1 METINITFEIDRSK
15 DLYQKYFKFERNKE
29 FKKVPIKLLFGLY
42 FTMIVIGVF
51 TKVDIL
57 WIIGLISSILTIGFL
72 FYFFI
77 KFQIAFNNFSS
88 ELEKKVLTNA
98 NDMNFQFSFNS
109 ESIAYKS
116 ENINSEIK
124 WTMIKGYVINDQDIY
139 LYMENRELLDI
150 ISESILGKEM
160 FEKFKLLLSE
170 KIKQTS
176 S

>member
-1 METINITFEIDRSK
+1 
-15 DLYQKYFKFERNKE
+15 
-29 FKKVPIKLLFGLY
+29 
-42 FTMIVIGVF
+42 MIVIGVS
-51 TKVDIL
+51 TAVDIL

-88 ELEKKVLTNA
+88 ELEKKVLSNE
-98 NDMNFQFSFNS
+98 MNFQFSFNT
-109 ESIAYKS
+109 ESITYKS
-116 ENINSEIK
+116 ENMNSEIK

-150 ISESILGKEM
+150 ISARILGKEM